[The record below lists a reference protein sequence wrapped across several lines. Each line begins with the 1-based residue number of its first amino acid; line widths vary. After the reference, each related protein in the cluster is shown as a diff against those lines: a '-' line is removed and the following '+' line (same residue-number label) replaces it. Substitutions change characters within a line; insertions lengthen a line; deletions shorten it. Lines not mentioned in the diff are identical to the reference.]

1 MEITADKYFGIND
14 MIDQKNE
21 EISIKLSQ
29 NVPEEDLDEDYVT
42 LGRMIIQKDL
52 MEEKLKADMDE
63 EQLKAFDKLI
73 ELYEKEK
80 MLKQRQKIMEAELD
94 EMLETK
100 KRVDE
105 TIEYG
110 ERVMDMIENTIEKKK
125 KQAELE
131 ADEEAAE

>member
-1 MEITADKYFGIND
+1 MEITADKYFGLND

-21 EISIKLSQ
+21 EISIKQSQ
-29 NVPEEDLDEDYVT
+29 NVPEEDLEEDYVT
-42 LGRMIIQKDL
+42 LGRMIIQRDL

-73 ELYEKEK
+73 ELHEKEK
-80 MLKQRQKIMEAELD
+80 MLKLRQKIMEAELE

-110 ERVMDMIENTIEKKK
+110 ERVMDMIDNTIAELE

-131 ADEEAAE
+131 EDEEAAE

>member
-14 MIDQKNE
+14 MIDQKND
-21 EISIKLSQ
+21 EISIKQSQ
-29 NVPEEDLDEDYVT
+29 NVSEEDLEKDYVE
-42 LGRMIIQKDL
+42 LGRMIIQRDL
-52 MEEKLKADMDE
+52 MEEKLREDMDE
-63 EQLKAFDKLI
+63 EQLKAFDRLI
-73 ELYEKEK
+73 ELNEKEK
-80 MLKQRQKIMEAELD
+80 MLKRRQKIMEAELD

-110 ERVMDMIENTIEKKK
+110 ERVMDMIENTIAKLE

-131 ADEEAAE
+131 EDEEAAE